1 VKTRS
6 VSGGGLLYD
15 LVCELGH
22 SFLQHLPTLVVDI
35 KTVGSRIFVSDV
47 QEAVHFVRYKPVE
60 NQLVIFADETY
71 QRWAHQLANV
81 FSALPVSCIPS

>member
-1 VKTRS
+1 MT
-6 VSGGGLLYD
+6 L
-15 LVCELGH
+15 

-71 QRWAHQLANV
+71 QR
-81 FSALPVSCIPS
+81 